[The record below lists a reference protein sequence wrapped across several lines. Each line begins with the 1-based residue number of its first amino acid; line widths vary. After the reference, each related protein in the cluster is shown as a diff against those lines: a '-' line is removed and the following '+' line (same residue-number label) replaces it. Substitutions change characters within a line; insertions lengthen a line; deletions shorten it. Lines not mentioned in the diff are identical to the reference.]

1 MAQDSSDR
9 LVGTTIDGRYQIE
22 SRIARGGMAKV
33 YLATDLRLE
42 RKVAVKVMH
51 DHLVDDADYAAKF
64 IREARH
70 TARLAHPNIVSVFD
84 QGHEGDLLF
93 LVMEY
98 LPGITLREL
107 LNDYGSL
114 TVEQALDITTAVL
127 QALVVA
133 HREGILHRDVKPENV
148 MLVNDGRIKIGDFGL
163 ARPVT
168 SATETGKSLLGTV
181 AYIAPE
187 LLTRGQADNRSDLYS
202 VGVMLYEMLA
212 GKQPFTGDTPMQI
225 AMQHAKKQMPLA
237 SLANPFVGQA
247 VDDVIQWATSKNPQD
262 RPKYARAFL
271 DALRAASVRRVSDPS
286 LAPASAVENDDAELN
301 FDDDDDA
308 TSVIEAALNEP
319 DLDDA
324 TTPLDTIIAD
334 LGAREPKAPREPK
347 VKRNL
352 PSLPSLSNFSLPT
365 IQLPKL
371 TLPKWKS
378 KVVDPDAPVREKKS
392 RKRLALILAL
402 TLVVLGGGGTGG
414 FWWCNNIGPGSM
426 THVVD
431 VIGMPAQKAMAD
443 LKAAW
448 FVVQTPA
455 TKKYDDNAAKGTVIG
470 LDPDISGDV
479 KKKTKVRLIVSLGP
493 VPVKL
498 ASFAGVTAEDFSASL
513 AADRIGVT
521 EIFEEFND
529 TVPAGQIISIVDAK
543 GTAISEGYTLHHGDK
558 VTITKSLGAVPQV
571 VGKSASDATA
581 ALQGVGLTVVI
592 VNAREFSDTIPNGA
606 VIRVSGP
613 TGIVHK
619 GDTYTLVLSKG
630 PDLVA
635 VPSTIGRGWTITKA
649 KSTLEAAGFKVV
661 LGPTQFSP
669 WEYGMDWVQIV
680 RMSPGPG
687 SMVRRGSTI
696 TIYANH

>member
-262 RPKYARAFL
+262 RPKDARAFL

-286 LAPASAVENDDAELN
+286 LAPAGAIEDDDADLD
-301 FDDDDDA
+301 FDDDNDA
-308 TSVIEAALNEP
+308 TSVIEAALTEP

-324 TTPLDTIIAD
+324 TTPLDTIVAD
-334 LGAREPKAPREPK
+334 LGAREPRAPREPK
-347 VKRNL
+347 VKRSL

-371 TLPKWKS
+371 NLPKWKS

-402 TLVVLGGGGTGG
+402 ALVVLGAGGTGG
-414 FWWCNNIGPGSM
+414 YWWYNNVGPGSM

-431 VIGMPAQKAMAD
+431 VIGMPAAKATSE
-443 LKAAW
+443 LKAA
-448 FVVQTPA
+448 FFIVQSPA
-455 TKKYDDNAAKGTVIG
+455 TKEYNDQAAKGTVIG

-479 KKKTKVRLIVSLGP
+479 KKKTKVRLIISLGP

-498 ASFAGVTAEDFSASL
+498 ASFAGATAEDFAASL
-513 AADRIGVT
+513 AADKIGVT
-521 EIFEEFND
+521 ETFEEFND
-529 TVPAGQIISIVDAK
+529 TVPAGQIISIVDAA
-543 GTAISEGYTLHHGDK
+543 GTALTEGFVLHHGDK
-558 VTITKSLGAVPQV
+558 VTITTSLGPVPV
-571 VGKSASDATA
+571 VTGKSAADATA

-592 VNAREFSDTIPNGA
+592 ANAREFSDSIPNGA
-606 VIRVSGP
+606 VIRSTGP
-613 TGIVHK
+613 AGVVHK
-619 GDTYTLVLSKG
+619 GDSFTLVLSKG

-635 VPSTIGRGWTITKA
+635 IPNVVGASWTIAKA
-649 KSTLEAAGFKVV
+649 KATLEAAGFKVSV
-661 LGPTQFSP
+661 VTRYATDAWNKPYANI
-669 WEYGMDWVQIV
+669 E
-680 RMSPGPG
+680 RMSPVAG
-687 SMVRRGSTI
+687 SMVRRGTTVS
-696 TIYANH
+696 IYTDY